1 MGWSSPQWST
11 PMAGPSFT
19 TDGKRNNKSE
29 IYFLSSRFNFKLK
42 YLVYV
47 NIVKILQKTFFFSW
61 NKGIKDYFNWVMI
74 DEYL

>member
-1 MGWSSPQWST
+1 MVHSNGWTEFYNRWEAQQQKWE
-11 PMAGPSFT
+11 F
-19 TDGKRNNKSE
+19 
-29 IYFLSSRFNFKLK
+29 YFLSSRFNFKLK